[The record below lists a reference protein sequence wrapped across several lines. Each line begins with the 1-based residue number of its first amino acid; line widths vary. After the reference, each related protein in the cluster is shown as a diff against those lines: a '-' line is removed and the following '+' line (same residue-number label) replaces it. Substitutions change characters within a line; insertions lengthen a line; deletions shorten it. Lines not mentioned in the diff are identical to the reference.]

1 MQSFSVTEAQSH
13 FFELLDIVE
22 QEPVRVM
29 ENGQVLGVMVSH
41 EDYQAMLAFNA
52 GSQFDVIG
60 KSSE

>member
-1 MQSFSVTEAQSH
+1 MKSFSVTEAQER

-29 ENGQVLGVMVSH
+29 ENNRVLSVMVSH

-52 GSQFDVIG
+52 GRQANAIE
-60 KSSE
+60 KSRE